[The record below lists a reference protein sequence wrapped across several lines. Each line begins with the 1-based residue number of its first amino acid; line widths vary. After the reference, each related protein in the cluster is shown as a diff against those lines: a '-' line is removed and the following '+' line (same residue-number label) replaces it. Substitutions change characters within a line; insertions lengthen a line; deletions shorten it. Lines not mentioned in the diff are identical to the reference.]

1 MQLNVFI
8 AFNNMNKRSKI
19 FHYFLLGMI
28 LCIFIGFLT
37 SFNKEEK
44 YVNRADQKIN
54 VLITSWVQFYLTLE
68 SQDYNAF
75 PPTSSDQI
83 FKINLAA
90 YVAQKIASDRY
101 TLDCAEVYELLDYVY
116 ATQMKN
122 TYRNHPQILQKI
134 LLRQGQKDHNKSEI
148 IIEIATMSSEIVE
161 SYNNKSSA
169 LPFAAT
175 EATQYNND
183 VLKFD
188 QKNGILP
195 NWGTRN
201 TCVASLNSCIVN
213 LPYFG
218 MDRQSGI
225 HKDAMTVYSISKG
238 LSKEDQWIAEF
249 WSDDLRGLTYSP
261 VSRWFSIGIQMIQK
275 ENVTYPESLKLL
287 ARMAIGLHDAT
298 IICWHEKYKHNI
310 ARPEKYIQAYIDA
323 DWKPFHETPNFPSYP
338 SGHAVLSSA
347 AGQIL
352 ESYFGKKYS
361 FTDRSHIHRTEFYG
375 SERSFNTIR
384 EMAIEN
390 AYSRILMG
398 VHFPEDCEAGLK
410 LGIQVGDIIIKNGE
424 KSISSKIEAKMND
437 VYCSIKT

>member
-1 MQLNVFI
+1 MRLNVFI
-8 AFNNMNKRSKI
+8 AFNNMIKRSKF

-28 LCIFIGFLT
+28 LIIFIGFLT

-44 YVNRADQKIN
+44 YVDRTDQKIN
-54 VLITSWVQFYLTLE
+54 ELISSWVQFYLTLE
-68 SQDYNAF
+68 SQDYDAF
-75 PPTSSDQI
+75 PPTSSDQL

-90 YVAQKIASDRY
+90 YVAQKIASDQY
-101 TLDCAEVYELLDYVY
+101 ALDCEEVYELLDYVY
-116 ATQMKN
+116 ATQIKN
-122 TYRNHPQILQKI
+122 TFKNHPQILQKVI
-134 LLRQGQKDHNKSEI
+134 LRQGQKDSNKSDIILEI
-148 IIEIATMSSEIVE
+148 STLSSEIVE
-161 SYNNKSSA
+161 SYNNKSSKI
-169 LPFAAT
+169 PFANSKGNHDIL
-175 EATQYNND
+175 E
-183 VLKFD
+183 FD

-201 TCVASLNSCIVN
+201 TCVASLNSCKVDQ
-213 LPYFG
+213 PYFG
-218 MDRQSGI
+218 MDRLSGI

-275 ENVTYPESLKLL
+275 ENLTYTESLKLL
-287 ARMAIGLHDAT
+287 ALLAIGLHDAT
-298 IICWHEKYKHNI
+298 IICWHEKYKHNVG
-310 ARPEKYIQAYIDA
+310 RPENYIQTYIDT
-323 DWKPFHETPNFPSYP
+323 DWKPFHETPSFPSYP

-352 ESYFGKKYS
+352 ESYFGKTYS
-361 FTDRSHIHRTEFYG
+361 FTDRSHNHRTEFYG
-375 SERSFNTIR
+375 SARSFNTIR

-424 KSISSKIEAKMND
+424 KSITSKIEAKMNNGH
-437 VYCSIKT
+437 CSLKT

>member
-1 MQLNVFI
+1 
-8 AFNNMNKRSKI
+8 
-19 FHYFLLGMI
+19 
-28 LCIFIGFLT
+28 
-37 SFNKEEK
+37 
-44 YVNRADQKIN
+44 
-54 VLITSWVQFYLTLE
+54 
-68 SQDYNAF
+68 
-75 PPTSSDQI
+75 
-83 FKINLAA
+83 
-90 YVAQKIASDRY
+90 VAQKIASDRY

-275 ENVTYPESLKLL
+275 ENVTYTESLKLL
-287 ARMAIGLHDAT
+287 A
-298 IICWHEKYKHNI
+298 
-310 ARPEKYIQAYIDA
+310 
-323 DWKPFHETPNFPSYP
+323 
-338 SGHAVLSSA
+338 
-347 AGQIL
+347 
-352 ESYFGKKYS
+352 
-361 FTDRSHIHRTEFYG
+361 
-375 SERSFNTIR
+375 
-384 EMAIEN
+384 
-390 AYSRILMG
+390 
-398 VHFPEDCEAGLK
+398 
-410 LGIQVGDIIIKNGE
+410 
-424 KSISSKIEAKMND
+424 AK
-437 VYCSIKT
+437 CSIKKYKL